1 MRFKI
6 AFVAATVIALS
17 ATPMAAKAHNTGYA
31 HSHQNNNDQQLVGGV
46 IGAIAG
52 GVLGSQVAGNG
63 ARTEGS
69 VLGAVLGGAAGAAI
83 AGNGNN
89 NVRYNQGYN
98 QGGFYNQ
105 NTGYYGGYQHSQPVY
120 AQPVYQQRVYQQP
133 VYRQPVYS
141 QPIYVQPIYSQPVY
155 YSQPIRRSFY
165 SQPSISINLSSGHNR
180 GFNDRGFRG
189 HNGNRGRGHYS
200 RRH

>member
-1 MRFKI
+1 MSFKI
-6 AFVAATVIALS
+6 AFVAATVIVLS
-17 ATPMAAKAHNTGYA
+17 ATPMAAHAHNTGYA

-89 NVRYNQGYN
+89 NVHYNQG
-98 QGGFYNQ
+98 YNQ

-133 VYRQPVYS
+133 IYSQPVYSQPVYS
-141 QPIYVQPIYSQPVY
+141 QPIYAQPVYSQPVY
-155 YSQPIRRSFY
+155 YSQPIRHGFY

-180 GFNDRGFRG
+180 GFRG
-189 HNGNRGRGHYS
+189 HHGNRGRGHYR